1 MKRFFNAMF
10 CAMLALSA
18 SAQTWNLNELTAEDF
33 EAGGD
38 EHWLFEKLTYA
49 TGECQPFATFGTQ
62 STCNYVDLYQPERV
76 GGQLFQDIA
85 ADMEINGEFTWAL
98 TLRNAW
104 YDTEWTSPSRTDANE
119 KFVYVSRA
127 DMLGNI
133 FEVCGNKDYNA
144 IISFQA
150 TTDGF
155 YQVSGSII
163 RQDGANLKALKL
175 IPCFRPDGLE
185 RIDGSLTLGLEFP
198 FGEGGSNIDGA
209 TNTSLA
215 TGYNQRYTAQTPAD
229 FGFAVRLNEGDII
242 SFEVSYQDLTTSAWP
257 RDYYPRVFFRQLS
270 VTATDEATA
279 RADEHFVDPYEQGS
293 LTQLTDKIAEYEAQY
308 KNIHVGDQPGD
319 VSEEGAIAFEEAL
332 SAIQDAIREE
342 AVNALNADYYLQMLE
357 EAWQALMKDIVR
369 VDPFAAGNFRLITS
383 TGTPGTEELELT
395 PDEEAFAANN
405 DTPWGF
411 YGRVVADGTLE
422 KFPNHDANNKSGE
435 NAWYKGGGQWYYVT
449 ERGAM
454 HPLLDRA
461 PGVQFTAP
469 EAGIYRFDLGAYR
482 PNPNPKV
489 ENPLYVRCYVLT
501 GDMTT
506 VQSNQAIL
514 SKQYGSVA
522 NDGAEGK
529 APITLAFYASLNA
542 GDRVFMEL
550 DAYTSGS
557 IASAGTQLLN
567 LTACRF
573 VTEGQAITLADAQAS
588 GELFINP
595 NAQGDAT
602 ELRAA
607 IAEAEALVKETEENL
622 GEGDGQY
629 DEAYFSILA
638 MALEEAAEVLT
649 LEGMPDGT
657 QARFDEI
664 RLRLEQAIADLKRS
678 KVNYHLVVRGDYSI
692 SIAGT
697 DKHLTR
703 NNFGSGGGPSY
714 YYANFFNA
722 EGVINDA
729 ARFEGW
735 EAEDYSWTFTFEPS
749 EADER
754 YIHITSGEYGWLTQ
768 DGYVQSGGDDNPEQH
783 LFELLVEKPGDE
795 VFAVRRPDGLYWGT
809 TMNWNAP
816 YNRISISKEPLFVF
830 TLTNDTPLAI
840 AATESRPVRVDYFDL
855 LGRRIARNAAS
866 TNGRSHGIVIRRT
879 TMADGSV
886 HSEKVL
892 R

>member
-1 MKRFFNAMF
+1 MKRFFNAIL

-18 SAQTWNLNELTAEDF
+18 SAQTWNLNALTAEDF

-38 EHWLFEKLTYA
+38 EHWLFDKLTYA
-49 TGECQPFATFGTQ
+49 TGECQSFTTFGTN

-104 YDTEWTSPSRTDANE
+104 YDTEWTSPSRTDANA

-127 DMLGNI
+127 DMLGDI

-150 TTDGF
+150 TADGF

-175 IPCFRPDGLE
+175 IPRFRPGGLE
-185 RIDGSLTLGLEFP
+185 RIDGSLTMGLSFP

-215 TGYNQRYTAQTPAD
+215 TGYNQRYTSQTPTD
-229 FGFAVRLNEGDII
+229 FSFAVRMEEGDIL
-242 SFEVSYQDLTTSAWP
+242 SFEVSYQDLTTSGWP
-257 RDYYPRVFFRQLS
+257 RDYYPRVFYRQLS

-293 LTQLTDKIAEYEAQY
+293 LTQLTEKLDEYYNIY
-308 KNIHVGDQPGD
+308 KDIKVGDKPGN
-319 VSEEGAIAFEEAL
+319 VTQEGAEAFEMVYFSVLGDINEGMA
-332 SAIQDAIREE
+332 
-342 AVNALNADYYLQMLE
+342 NALNSDYYLQLLE
-357 EAWQALMKDIVR
+357 DAWQALMKTMVR
-369 VDPFAAGNFRLITS
+369 VDPFAEGNFRLITS
-383 TGTPGTEELELT
+383 TGTPGTEEFELT

-405 DTPWGF
+405 DAPWGF
-411 YGRVVADGTLE
+411 YGRVVSDGSFE
-422 KFPNHDANNKSGE
+422 KFANHDANNKSGE
-435 NAWYKGGGQWYYVT
+435 VAWYKGSGQWYYVT
-449 ERGAM
+449 DHAAI
-454 HPLLDRA
+454 HPLTDRA

-469 EAGIYRFDLGAYR
+469 EAGIYRFDLSAYR

-489 ENPLYVRCYVLT
+489 ENPLYVRCYLLT

-506 VQSNQAIL
+506 AQTNQAIL
-514 SKQYGSVA
+514 AKQYGSVK

-529 APITLAFYASLNA
+529 APISLAFYASLNV

-550 DAYTSGS
+550 DGYTSGS

-573 VTEGQAITLADAQAS
+573 ITEGQAITVADANAS
-588 GELFINP
+588 TELFVNP
-595 NAQGDAT
+595 YAVGDAT
-602 ELRAA
+602 ALRAA
-607 IAEAEALVKETEENL
+607 IAEAEQLLKETEEQL
-622 GEGDGQY
+622 GEADGQY
-629 DEAYFSILA
+629 SEDAYFILA
-638 MALEEAAEVLT
+638 TVVEEAKEMAE
-649 LEGMPDGT
+649 LEGNPEGT
-657 QARFDEI
+657 QLRFDAMVYS
-664 RLRLEQAIADLKRS
+664 LQDAIKALKGS
-678 KVNYHLVVRGDYSI
+678 KVSYHLVVRGEYSI

-697 DKHLTR
+697 DKHLTQ
-703 NNFGSGGGPSY
+703 NNTPNGMY
-714 YYANFFNA
+714 YYANFFNSD
-722 EGVINDA
+722 GVIGDA
-729 ARFEGW
+729 ARFEGY
-735 EAEDYSWTFTFEPS
+735 EAEDYNWTFVFTPS

-754 YIHITSGEYGWLTQ
+754 YINITSAKYGWLTA
-768 DGYVQSGGDDNPEQH
+768 DAYVEAGEDPNPDSH
-783 LFELLVEKPGDE
+783 LFELLVENPGDE

-809 TMNWNAP
+809 TMNWVAP
-816 YNRISISKEPLFVF
+816 YNRISTSKEPLFVF
-830 TLTNDTPLAI
+830 TLSNDTPLAI
-840 AATESRPVRVDYFDL
+840 ASVQARPAVEGCYDL
-855 LGRRIARNAAS
+855 SGRRISPKQS
-866 TNGRSHGIVIRRT
+866 TVSSQLLKKGIYIINGK
-879 TMADGSV
+879 
-886 HSEKVL
+886 KVVV